1 MAIKKSVTE
10 QRQNQSTEQKA
21 AEAGTIEFLNSRTN
35 CTEKIFKKGIQESII
50 ADRESN
56 QQNQSYRIYSEK
68 ASQ

>member
-1 MAIKKSVTE
+1 MMAIKKSVTE

-21 AEAGTIEFLNSRTN
+21 AGTIEFLNSRTN

-50 ADRESN
+50 ADN